1 MNIGQFL
8 AVILSLLLIGAGFPV
23 AAQQSAP
30 ETKRVE
36 IRKDPVR
43 DTYEAVVTG
52 PEGTGRTWIV
62 KDPNAVEVISSR
74 VKDDTWKKVTTLG
87 KQPWG
92 KPGTLADIRKDK
104 KVREYIRTMT
114 TLNPE
119 QQAALNKG
127 LDEGS
132 WTTVKAREIP
142 IMESWWGYN
151 WQEYKVN
158 FDLESKFQ
166 DTEVYLYYAV
176 ETNDWFLFA
185 SYCRNLGQPF
195 VGYLFEQKVVENV
208 APPRPVVPQVVEPKC
223 TALKVVDGPATGPL
237 VGAARRTY
245 EAQFSNPSGL
255 DLAVSYKLTEKATGR
270 VMPLSSGQ
278 ARIEITA
285 AWLNPG
291 DYVLSVDALHKGKHI
306 STDRCTAQL
315 AVVLPPPEPKPVQEA
330 KAPPPPKKSKAWL
343 WLVLAGAGA
352 AGAAFA
358 LKGGSKGG
366 LVKNPV
372 PIYGGNP

>member
-1 MNIGQFL
+1 MNIGQL
-8 AVILSLLLIGAGFPV
+8 LSVLLSLLLIGAGFPA
-23 AAQQSAP
+23 AAQQSVP
-30 ETKRVE
+30 QKQVE

-43 DTYEAVVTG
+43 ETYEAVVSG

-62 KDPNAVEVISSR
+62 KDPNAPEVTDSR
-74 VKDDTWKKVTTLG
+74 VKDDPWKRVATLG

-92 KPGTLADIRKDK
+92 KPGNLADIRKDK
-104 KVREYIRTMT
+104 RVREYIRTMT

-127 LDEGS
+127 LDSGS
-132 WTTVKAREIP
+132 WVTVKAKDIP
-142 IMESWWGYN
+142 IMEAWWGYN
-151 WQEYKVN
+151 WQEYKVI
-158 FDLESKFQ
+158 FDLEPKFQ
-166 DTEVYLYYAV
+166 DTELYLYYAA

-223 TALKVVDGPATGPL
+223 TSLRVVDGSVTGPL
-237 VGAARRTY
+237 VGAMRRTY
-245 EAQFSNPSGL
+245 EAEFYNPSGL

-278 ARIEITA
+278 ARIEINS
-285 AWLNPG
+285 AWLNAG
-291 DYVLSVDALHKGKHI
+291 EYTLSVDALYKGKHI
-306 STDRCTAQL
+306 STERCTAEL
-315 AVVLPPPEPKPVQEA
+315 AVVLPQAEPKAPPKEA
-330 KAPPPPKKSKAWL
+330 KAPPKKSKAWL

-358 LKGGSKGG
+358 LKGGGNGG
-366 LVKNPV
+366 LVKNPTPV
-372 PIYGGNP
+372 YGGKP